1 MKIQFVAPKGCG
13 CRSFMR
19 EIYEQ
24 VNVYRR
30 TLGLRAM
37 AKNTFYKVRQRAAE
51 AWLDERIRKY
61 PRSPDKWRG
70 NPFLANDRN
79 GGYVF
84 SQRNSNALLAVA
96 VQYKLSKPRGLPA
109 VKLQRATA
117 KRRKLLAA

>member
-37 AKNTFYKVRQRAAE
+37 AMHTFYKVRQQAAE
-51 AWLDERIRKY
+51 KWLDDRINKY
-61 PRSPDKWRG
+61 PKSPDRWRG
-70 NPFLANDRN
+70 NPFLATARN

-84 SQRNSNALLAVA
+84 SQRNSNALLAAA
-96 VQYKLSKPRGLPA
+96 VQYKLARPRGLPA
-109 VKLQRATA
+109 VKLQRAAA